1 MINRKTLDLKIF
13 ASYLEKNFK
22 KNTKILVSV
31 SCGLDST
38 VLLNLVN
45 ETKFFKK
52 KNIFVVIFDHQKR
65 AEGKYEI
72 QEFIK
77 YYKISTNNLIIKKLN
92 LDRLKSSFQEK
103 SRLLRHKNIK
113 LISKKK

>member
-1 MINRKTLDLKIF
+1 MINQNGLNLKIF
-13 ASYLEKNFK
+13 TSYLENNFNKNA
-22 KNTKILVSV
+22 KILVSI

-38 VLLNLVN
+38 VLLTLLNKS
-45 ETKFFKK
+45 KFFKK
-52 KNIFVVIFDHQKR
+52 KNIYFIIFDHQKR

-103 SRLLRHKNIK
+103 SRLLRHKNIE
-113 LISKKK
+113 LI